1 MNHTADKVFDYC
13 DVLGFQ
19 ISGGKKPYDV
29 SVHSYGVPLYN
40 ATLGGDDDV
49 FLFADQWAGVQES
62 IVCELLDDF
71 HYKYVLTGV

>member
-49 FLFADQWAGVQES
+49 FEGCGWVKTKVEIDVSVES
-62 IVCELLDDF
+62 EGARGAEVER
-71 HYKYVLTGV
+71 Y